1 MSQDPNISKKA
12 TIREMWKYLARQNDR
27 DDVDRK
33 ILELLEKKKQRL
45 QAAQSTFNTKC
56 ARIRRLVGRSTNGS
70 FTTNNSMP
78 YTRIQE
84 LPPTIT
90 NYMIVKYI
98 TNFEVDE
105 VEHIGR
111 STGYMERTNSMKGRG
126 KRSLEGG
133 ADEEQE
139 PERKRPSLASVIV
152 EALKVDSL
160 QKLCSSLEPILRRV
174 VSEEVERALAKLG
187 PAKLNGRSSPKRIE
201 GPDGRNLQL
210 HFKSR
215 LSLPLFTGG
224 KVEGEQ
230 GAAIHVVLIDANTG
244 HVVTSGPESSAKL
257 DIVVLEGDFNNE
269 DDEGW
274 NQEEFESHVV
284 KEREGKRPL
293 LTGDLQVTLKE
304 GVGTLGDLTFTD
316 NSSWIRSRKFRLGL
330 KVASGY
336 CEGIRIREAKR
347 KLLLSKI
354 IEGNKHYPP
363 VLNDEVWRLEKIGKD
378 GSFHRR
384 LNNAGIFTVEDFLR
398 LVVRDSQKL
407 RNILGSGMSNKMWDA
422 LIEHSKTCVLS
433 GKLYIFY
440 PDDTRNVGVV
450 FNNIYELSGLISN
463 DQYYPADSL
472 SDSQK
477 VYVDTW
483 VKKAYDNWNQ
493 VVEYDGKSLLNF
505 KQIKKSSTLQ
515 NDFPLGPVN
524 YPNSLDNQLA
534 PQRLQ
539 VSIPSEPSVD
549 HSVLTGGSGYT
560 DYTTTRYPTQSQ
572 LTNSSSHSQFDTAS
586 FTQHFQSET
595 YDNRVGLA
603 LGPPQSSP
611 SFQEGNSSLQQSNL
625 NPFEDWPINQDKG
638 VDFLSEEEIRM
649 RSHEMLENEDMQHL
663 LRLFSM
669 GGHGPSNVPEDGFSF
684 PSYMPSPSP
693 GFSLK
698 DDKTRSGKAVV
709 GWLKIKAAMR
719 WGIFIRK
726 KAAQDCG
733 IRR

>member
-1 MSQDPNISKKA
+1 
-12 TIREMWKYLARQNDR
+12 MWKYLARQNDR

-33 ILELLEKKKQRL
+33 ILELLEKKKRDFTMRL
-45 QAAQSTFNTKC
+45 K
-56 ARIRRLVGRSTNGS
+56 
-70 FTTNNSMP
+70 
-78 YTRIQE
+78 TR
-84 LPPTIT
+84 
-90 NYMIVKYI
+90 
-98 TNFEVDE
+98 
-105 VEHIGR
+105 
-111 STGYMERTNSMKGRG
+111 YMERTNSMKGRG

-139 PERKRPSLASVIV
+139 PERKRPALASVIV

-336 CEGIRIREAKR
+336 CEGIRIREAKTEAFTVKDHR
-347 KLLLSKI
+347 GELYK
-354 IEGNKHYPP
+354 KHYPP
-363 VLNDEVWRLEKIGKD
+363 ALNDEVWRLEKIGKD

-384 LNNAGIFTVEDFLR
+384 LNNDGIFTVEDFLR

-505 KQIKKSSTLQ
+505 KQIKKSTTLQ

-726 KAAQDCG
+726 KAAE
-733 IRR
+733 RRAQIVELEDE